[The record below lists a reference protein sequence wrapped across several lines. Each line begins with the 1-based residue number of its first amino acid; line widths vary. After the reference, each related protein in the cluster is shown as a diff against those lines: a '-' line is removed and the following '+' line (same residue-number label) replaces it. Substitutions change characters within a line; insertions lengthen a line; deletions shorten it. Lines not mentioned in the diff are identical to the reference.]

1 MNNLWIL
8 YISTES
14 FICDMNNYPLVSNV
28 LKNVS
33 LGKPIAIY
41 NINQGGLIIIIGRC
55 LWMKM

>member
-1 MNNLWIL
+1 
-8 YISTES
+8 
-14 FICDMNNYPLVSNV
+14 MNNYPLVSNV

-55 LWMKM
+55 L